1 MNPNEITLSEEQQE
15 FINQALNGENILVDA
30 CIGSGKTTAIQYLCN
45 YIKDK
50 QILYLT
56 YNKLLK
62 VDAQSKI
69 KGSNIEVNNYH
80 GLAYKVLSEYGIRTS
95 VSNLI
100 QTINTTDNIRFK
112 KYDILIIDEY
122 QDIEEEMSDMLYK
135 IKQENENL
143 QIIAVGDMQQKIYD
157 KTRLDVSKFIYNF
170 IGKHVNIK
178 FTYCF
183 RLNED
188 LAKKL
193 GIAWD
198 KTIIGVNKNCKVSYM
213 NKDQAYEIIKNT
225 ACKDLICLGK
235 RVGELS
241 ETLNR
246 LEEEESHKFNKTTV
260 YASIRDKDNG
270 MSPREGS
277 AIFTT
282 FDSSKGMERKTCV
295 IFDWDEGYLDIR
307 LNAPQANPD
316 IVKNIFCVAASRGK
330 NNIIFVK
337 GNSKL
342 LTEQSI
348 PNKVNK
354 AKLEDNIN
362 LPLKYEL
369 NTMLD
374 FKYRENIEDC
384 YKLLNI
390 RQINASEDTIN
401 VKDRDGMINLCACI
415 DLYQKISYFDNYN
428 IDTEVM
434 YQEHMYGYT
443 AINDSKSKNA
453 YKYKLKQLKDNIQ
466 FSDDWSIEKKVLYIV
481 CLRLDQYR
489 YIKQV
494 KLPFITKESLNK
506 IHTRIAKVLS
516 TQEKINE
523 SITFKNL
530 DESVVIQGRIDV
542 LKDTKAY
549 KLIFSDDISHED
561 FITTAMYSLCSNVN
575 EVVIWNIKN
584 NEMHSISIKD
594 KDAFLEQIMRTVTKE
609 AIGYK

>member
-143 QIIAVGDMQQKIYD
+143 QIIAVGDMKQKIYD

-198 KTIIGVNKNCKVSYM
+198 KTIIGVNKNC
-213 NKDQAYEIIKNT
+213 
-225 ACKDLICLGK
+225 
-235 RVGELS
+235 
-241 ETLNR
+241 
-246 LEEEESHKFNKTTV
+246 
-260 YASIRDKDNG
+260 
-270 MSPREGS
+270 
-277 AIFTT
+277 
-282 FDSSKGMERKTCV
+282 
-295 IFDWDEGYLDIR
+295 
-307 LNAPQANPD
+307 
-316 IVKNIFCVAASRGK
+316 
-330 NNIIFVK
+330 
-337 GNSKL
+337 
-342 LTEQSI
+342 
-348 PNKVNK
+348 
-354 AKLEDNIN
+354 
-362 LPLKYEL
+362 
-369 NTMLD
+369 
-374 FKYRENIEDC
+374 
-384 YKLLNI
+384 
-390 RQINASEDTIN
+390 
-401 VKDRDGMINLCACI
+401 
-415 DLYQKISYFDNYN
+415 
-428 IDTEVM
+428 
-434 YQEHMYGYT
+434 
-443 AINDSKSKNA
+443 
-453 YKYKLKQLKDNIQ
+453 
-466 FSDDWSIEKKVLYIV
+466 
-481 CLRLDQYR
+481 
-489 YIKQV
+489 
-494 KLPFITKESLNK
+494 LPFRKSVPTVHFPNFGIF
-506 IHTRIAKVLS
+506 IH
-516 TQEKINE
+516 
-523 SITFKNL
+523 F
-530 DESVVIQGRIDV
+530 
-542 LKDTKAY
+542 
-549 KLIFSDDISHED
+549 LIF
-561 FITTAMYSLCSNVN
+561 
-575 EVVIWNIKN
+575 
-584 NEMHSISIKD
+584 
-594 KDAFLEQIMRTVTKE
+594 R
-609 AIGYK
+609 AI